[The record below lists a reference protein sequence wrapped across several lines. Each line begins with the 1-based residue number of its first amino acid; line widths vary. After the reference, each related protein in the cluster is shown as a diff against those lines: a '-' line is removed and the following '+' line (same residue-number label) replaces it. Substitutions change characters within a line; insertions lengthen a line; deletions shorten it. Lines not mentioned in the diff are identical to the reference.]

1 MTSTFAFM
9 YVDQIS
15 NFANIKSFKNIFD
28 TYRKKLTIN
37 QII

>member
-1 MTSTFAFM
+1 MISTFAFM

-28 TYRKKLTIN
+28 TYRKRLTIN